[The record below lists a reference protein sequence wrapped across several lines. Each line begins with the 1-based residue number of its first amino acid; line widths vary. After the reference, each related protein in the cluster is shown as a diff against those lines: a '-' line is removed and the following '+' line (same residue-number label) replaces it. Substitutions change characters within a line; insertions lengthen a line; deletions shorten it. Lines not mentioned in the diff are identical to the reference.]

1 MAVSQVILD
10 TDILTAIMRRS
21 PIAVPKA
28 RLYLRTH
35 SRFHLS
41 IITRYEILRGLKAKS
56 ATRQTE
62 TFDTFCS
69 RNVILPLTDEIIV
82 RAADIYAD
90 LRTRGELIG
99 DADILIAAT
108 ALVHQL
114 GVATNNT
121 KHFERISDLHI
132 ENWLK

>member
-10 TDILTAIMRRS
+10 TDILTAIMRKDS
-21 PIAVPKA
+21 IAVPRA
-28 RLYLRTH
+28 RRYLRTH
-35 SRFHLS
+35 NRFHLS
-41 IITRYEILRGLKAKS
+41 IITRYEILRGLKAKG

-62 TFDTFCS
+62 TFETFCA
-69 RNVILPLTDEIIV
+69 RNVILPLADEIIV

-108 ALVHQL
+108 ALVHKL
-114 GVATNNT
+114 GVVTNNT
-121 KHFERISDLHI
+121 KHFERISGLHV